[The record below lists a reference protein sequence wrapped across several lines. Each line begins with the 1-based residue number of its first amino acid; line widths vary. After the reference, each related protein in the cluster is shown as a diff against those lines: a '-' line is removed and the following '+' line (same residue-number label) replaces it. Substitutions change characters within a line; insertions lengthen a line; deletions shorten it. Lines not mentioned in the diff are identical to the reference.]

1 LGEALGKVIITV
13 VDSLT
18 PRTIRMLLLGLVVGL
33 AYGWWLHDARLQK
46 QQEAIQDYKVEMAG
60 LRADMKAIVKSS
72 EEGNEELK
80 AIRQWLMARK

>member
-1 LGEALGKVIITV
+1 MILTV

-18 PRTIRMLLLGLVVGL
+18 PRAIRMLLLGLVVGL
-33 AYGWWLHDARLQK
+33 AYGWWMHDGRLQR
-46 QQEAIQDYKVEMAG
+46 QQDAIQDYKVEMAG